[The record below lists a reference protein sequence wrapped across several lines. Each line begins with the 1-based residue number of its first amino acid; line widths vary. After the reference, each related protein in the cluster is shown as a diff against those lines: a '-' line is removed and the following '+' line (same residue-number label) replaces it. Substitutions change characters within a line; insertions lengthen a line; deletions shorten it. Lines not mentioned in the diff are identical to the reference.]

1 MFKRKC
7 VYGLYLL
14 LGMLVLSCSK
24 DNDGMDGKE
33 LILKYNLAGS
43 YSAQIT
49 PAFMGTNPV
58 ASGEHTIYF
67 DDLGNGRL
75 RLHFEKFQAG
85 VMPFEMT
92 VDIVMNVKKGPA
104 HTVLFEGSNGTFKA
118 EPPNGETVDPEDF
131 PDGIQLPDGAEGGLS
146 STQATISGS
155 YGEIEKEGQRA
166 LRYDL
171 TLTPGIPLPIEIL
184 IYTNAKN

>member
-1 MFKRKC
+1 
-7 VYGLYLL
+7 
-14 LGMLVLSCSK
+14 
-24 DNDGMDGKE
+24 
-33 LILKYNLAGS
+33 
-43 YSAQIT
+43 
-49 PAFMGTNPV
+49 MGTNPV

-67 DDLGNGRL
+67 DDLGDGRL

-85 VMPFEMT
+85 AMPFEMT
-92 VDIVMNVKKGPA
+92 VNIVMNVKEGPG

-155 YGEIEKEGQRA
+155 YGEIEKEGQKA

-171 TLTPGIPLPIEIL
+171 KLTSGIPLPIEIL
-184 IYTNAKN
+184 IYTKNG